1 MTLHVR
7 REKKMSIKE
16 KLKEDIRTFQKADY
30 PAPRKHMSLKRC
42 IETITG
48 NPESKISLRD
58 GKAFINIG
66 KRKME
71 LIHLYCPDFKDSST
85 FLFDEYAI
93 IAFTYGKYLITY
105 NLESDTEI
113 GFITIDEENEKG
125 YTAYETG
132 KNYMM
137 KDVIG
142 KGTKRTID
150 DIIR

>member
-16 KLKEDIRTFQKADY
+16 KLKEDIRSFQKADY

-66 KRKME
+66 KREME

-93 IAFTYGKYLITY
+93 IALTYGKYLITY

>member
-16 KLKEDIRTFQKADY
+16 KLKKDIRIFQNADY

-66 KRKME
+66 KREME

>member
-1 MTLHVR
+1 
-7 REKKMSIKE
+7 MSIKE
-16 KLKEDIRTFQKADY
+16 KLKEDIRSFQKADY

-48 NPESKISLRD
+48 NPESKITLRD

-66 KRKME
+66 KREME

-93 IAFTYGKYLITY
+93 IALTYGKYLITY

-113 GFITIDEENEKG
+113 GFLTIDEENEKG
-125 YTAYETG
+125 YTAYETE
-132 KNYMM
+132 KNYIM

>member
-48 NPESKISLRD
+48 NPESKISLRE
-58 GKAFINIG
+58 GRAFINIG
-66 KRKME
+66 KREME

-93 IAFTYGKYLITY
+93 IALTYGKYLITY

>member
-1 MTLHVR
+1 
-7 REKKMSIKE
+7 MSIKE

-66 KRKME
+66 KREME

-93 IAFTYGKYLITY
+93 IALTYGKYLITY

-125 YTAYETG
+125 YTAYETE
-132 KNYMM
+132 KNYIM

>member
-1 MTLHVR
+1 
-7 REKKMSIKE
+7 MSIKE

-30 PAPRKHMSLKRC
+30 PAPSKHISLKRC

-48 NPESKISLRD
+48 NPESKINLRD
-58 GKAFINIG
+58 EKAFINIG
-66 KRKME
+66 KREME

-93 IAFTYGKYLITY
+93 IALTYGKYLITY

-132 KNYMM
+132 KNYML

-142 KGTKRTID
+142 RGTKKKIE

>member
-1 MTLHVR
+1 
-7 REKKMSIKE
+7 MSIKE

-66 KRKME
+66 KREME

-93 IAFTYGKYLITY
+93 IALTYGKYLITY

>member
-66 KRKME
+66 KREME

-105 NLESDTEI
+105 HLESDTEI

>member
-66 KRKME
+66 KREME

-125 YTAYETG
+125 YTG

>member
-66 KRKME
+66 KREME

-93 IAFTYGKYLITY
+93 IAFTYGIYLITY

>member
-66 KRKME
+66 KREME

-93 IAFTYGKYLITY
+93 IAFTYGKYLIKY

>member
-66 KRKME
+66 KREME

-125 YTAYETG
+125 YTAYETE
-132 KNYMM
+132 KNYIM

>member
-16 KLKEDIRTFQKADY
+16 KLKEDIRSFQKADY
-30 PAPRKHMSLKRC
+30 PALSQHMSLKRC

-48 NPESKISLRD
+48 NPESKITLRD

-66 KRKME
+66 KREME

-125 YTAYETG
+125 YTAYETE
-132 KNYMM
+132 KNYIM

>member
-1 MTLHVR
+1 
-7 REKKMSIKE
+7 
-16 KLKEDIRTFQKADY
+16 
-30 PAPRKHMSLKRC
+30 MSLKRC

-48 NPESKISLRD
+48 NPESKITLRD

-66 KRKME
+66 KREME

-93 IAFTYGKYLITY
+93 IALTYGKYLITY

-125 YTAYETG
+125 YTAYETE
-132 KNYMM
+132 KNYIM

>member
-66 KRKME
+66 KREME

-93 IAFTYGKYLITY
+93 IALTYGKYLITY

-125 YTAYETG
+125 YTAYETE
-132 KNYMM
+132 KNYIM

>member
-1 MTLHVR
+1 MNID
-7 REKKMSIKE
+7 K
-16 KLKEDIRTFQKADY
+16 KLKGEIRRFQKADY
-30 PAPRKHMSLKRC
+30 PVPGQHISLKRC

-48 NPESKISLRD
+48 NPGSKITLRD

-66 KRKME
+66 KREME

>member
-1 MTLHVR
+1 
-7 REKKMSIKE
+7 
-16 KLKEDIRTFQKADY
+16 
-30 PAPRKHMSLKRC
+30 MSLKRC

-66 KRKME
+66 KREME

>member
-1 MTLHVR
+1 
-7 REKKMSIKE
+7 MSIKE

-48 NPESKISLRD
+48 NPESKITLRD

-66 KRKME
+66 KREME

-93 IAFTYGKYLITY
+93 IALTYGKYLITY

-125 YTAYETG
+125 YTAYETE
-132 KNYMM
+132 KNYIM

>member
-66 KRKME
+66 KREME

-93 IAFTYGKYLITY
+93 IALTYGKYLITY

>member
-16 KLKEDIRTFQKADY
+16 KLKEDITTFQKADY

-66 KRKME
+66 KREME